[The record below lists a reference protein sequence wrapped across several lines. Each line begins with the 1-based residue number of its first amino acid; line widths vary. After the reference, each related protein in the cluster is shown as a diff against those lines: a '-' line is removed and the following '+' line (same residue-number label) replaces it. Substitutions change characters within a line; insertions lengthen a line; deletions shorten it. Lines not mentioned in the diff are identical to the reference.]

1 MNILKIR
8 ILNLKKELEKDI
20 IIYNDIKHSSSGYT
34 SNFIFNSDNEN
45 LFSKVKVNTFKSQKK
60 YSNCNRLG

>member
-8 ILNLKKELEKDI
+8 ILNLKKELEKAV

-34 SNFIFNSDNEN
+34 SNFIFNSDNKIY
-45 LFSKVKVNTFKSQKK
+45 FQK
-60 YSNCNRLG
+60 

>member
-1 MNILKIR
+1 MNILKIK
-8 ILNLKKELEKDI
+8 ILNLKKELEKAV

-60 YSNCNRLG
+60 YSN